1 MLGSISHRKWE
12 KLRKRMEKLG
22 IDEKDIEEKFVR
34 SSGPGGQHVN
44 KTCTCVYLKHV
55 PTGMEV
61 KCGRTRSRETN
72 RFFAR
77 RILCE
82 RIEEKELK
90 KESEKQKRIYK
101 IRKQKAKRSKRAKE
115 KVLQQKK
122 KKAQK
127 KKLRKTVQEEE
138 Y

>member
-1 MLGSISHRKWE
+1 MRSVVTGKKWE
-12 KLRKRMEKLG
+12 NLRRRMEDLG
-22 IDEKDIEEKFVR
+22 IDESDIEEKFVR

-44 KTCTCVYLKHV
+44 KTSTCVYLKHL
-55 PTGMEV
+55 PTGIEV
-61 KCGRTRSRETN
+61 KCGQTRSRETN
-72 RFFAR
+72 RFLAR

-90 KESEKQKRIYK
+90 KKSEKQRKIYK

-115 KVLQQKK
+115 KVLEQKK

-127 KKLRKTVQEEE
+127 KDLRKPVREED